1 MAKSSQMAQNKRNRQ
16 QKTAKWQKTQW
27 NSENSPMAK
36 DNELV
41 RERTPKKMENFNGIC
56 YEGGGVS
63 RAINVFFQKCFFC
76 GKNI

>member
-63 RAINVFFQKCFFC
+63 RAINVFFQKCFL
-76 GKNI
+76 

>member
-1 MAKSSQMAQNKRNRQ
+1 MAQNKRNRQ

-41 RERTPKKMENFNGIC
+41 RGRIPKKWKILMAFAMK
-56 YEGGGVS
+56 GGGVS
-63 RAINVFFQKCFFC
+63 GAINVFFQ
-76 GKNI
+76 